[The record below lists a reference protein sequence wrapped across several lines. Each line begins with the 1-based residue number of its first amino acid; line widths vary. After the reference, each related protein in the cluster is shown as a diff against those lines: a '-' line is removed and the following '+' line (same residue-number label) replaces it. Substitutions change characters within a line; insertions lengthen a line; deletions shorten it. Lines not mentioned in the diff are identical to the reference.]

1 MQTAEHVSGRAAGH
15 GAGRTTLRHMP
26 ALDGL
31 RGLAVAAV
39 LLFHAGHLTGG
50 YLGVDLFFVLS
61 GFLITSL
68 LLAETARTGRI
79 SLSAFWARRARRL
92 LPALAGV
99 LIGVAAYA
107 WLFAQPA
114 ELARIRADGL
124 ATVFYVANWR
134 AVFAH
139 LNYFELFAAPSPLAH
154 TWSLAIEEQFYLV
167 WPLVVSGVLWRQR
180 RHRRKGDTDD
190 TDDTV
195 GRATARDVLAVS
207 LVLGAASAIWMA
219 VHYETGNPTRVYY
232 GSDTRAASIL
242 VGASLAAFIA
252 LRGPVRARIAR
263 YGLEVAGVA
272 GALVI
277 AFAWTNV
284 AGESDR
290 LYRGGLFACAIA
302 TAAVIAAA
310 SHPERGPMA
319 RVLSVRPLR
328 WLGIISYGVYLWHW
342 PVYVVLNK
350 DRAHL
355 DGWGL
360 VALRVAATLA
370 ISVVSYGVLEQ
381 PIRHGALRARQM
393 RRLIPV
399 AAALLVAAILASTGG
414 LRVTRAAKAAA
425 PDAVQSAVQAADR
438 APHSRRLLVVGN
450 SVGWYLG
457 DAFKQLRRDPPLTV
471 LNRALF
477 ACTFPPGV
485 TRVRSTGGTVF
496 PTIGCTNTWASDVAA
511 FDPDL
516 VILSMGAGDA
526 ELEHNG
532 RWLAP
537 CTPEFDRWYRQELRQ
552 TAKVLASHGARVAI
566 ATAAYTRAVYH
577 VPDEK
582 EFDRAD
588 CTNANQRAVVAENR
602 NWVLLDVARFICPT
616 RSSCRVKEGNMTL
629 RPDGVHFMNESARW
643 MAGWM
648 LDQVDRAVVR

>member
-1 MQTAEHVSGRAAGH
+1 MQTAEHVSGRADDGYV
-15 GAGRTTLRHMP
+15 GRTTLRHMP

-39 LLFHAGHLTGG
+39 LVFHAGHLTGG

-154 TWSLAIEEQFYLV
+154 TWSLAIEEQFYLA
-167 WPLVVSGVLWRQR
+167 WPLIVSGVLWWQT
-180 RHRRKGDTDD
+180 RHRRAGDAGDTA
-190 TDDTV
+190 
-195 GRATARDVLAVS
+195 GRTTARNVLVVS
-207 LVLGAASAIWMA
+207 VVLGVAAAIWMA
-219 VHYETGNPTRVYY
+219 VHYEPGNPTRVYY

-242 VGASLAAFIA
+242 VGASLAALIA
-252 LRGPVRARIAR
+252 LRGPVRARITR
-263 YGLEVAGVA
+263 WGLEASGVV
-272 GALVI
+272 GALVV
-277 AFAWTNV
+277 AFAWVNV

-290 LYRGGLFACAIA
+290 LYRGGLFACAVA

-310 SHPERGPMA
+310 SHPDRGPIA

-342 PVYVVLNK
+342 PVYVLLNN

-355 DGWGL
+355 DGWWL
-360 VALRVAATLA
+360 VALRVATTLA
-370 ISVVSYGVLEQ
+370 IAVVSYIVLEQ
-381 PIRHGALRARQM
+381 PIRRGALHARQM
-393 RRLIPV
+393 RLLIPAV
-399 AAALLVAAILASTGG
+399 AALLVAAIAGSTGG
-414 LRVTRAAKAAA
+414 LYVTRPARAAA
-425 PDAVQSAVQAADR
+425 PDAVQSAVQAAGR
-438 APHSRRLLVVGN
+438 APHSRRVLIVGN

-457 DAFKQLRRDPPLTV
+457 DAFKQLRRDPPLTI

-485 TRVRSTGGTVF
+485 TRVRTTGGTVV
-496 PTIGCTNTWASDVAA
+496 PTIGCTDTWASDVAA
-511 FDPDL
+511 FNPDL
-516 VILSMGAGDA
+516 VVFVLGAGDG
-526 ELEHNG
+526 ELEHDG

-537 CTPEFDRWYRQELRQ
+537 CTPEFDSWYRRELR
-552 TAKVLASHGARVAI
+552 TAAGVLGSHGARVAI
-566 ATAAYTRAVYH
+566 ATAAYSRALYH
-577 VPDEK
+577 VPSEK
-582 EFDRAD
+582 ESDRTD

-602 NWVLLDVARFICPT
+602 NRVLLDVARFICPT
-616 RSSCRVKEGNMTL
+616 RSSCRIKERNMTL
-629 RPDGVHFMNESARW
+629 RPDGVHFKDESARW

-648 LDQVDRAVVR
+648 LDQVDRAAAR

>member
-1 MQTAEHVSGRAAGH
+1 MQTAEHVSGRAGDRR
-15 GAGRTTLRHMP
+15 AGRTTLTHIP

-68 LLAETARTGRI
+68 LLAETARTGRV

-92 LPALAGV
+92 LPALGGV

-154 TWSLAIEEQFYLV
+154 TWSLAIEEQFYLA
-167 WPLVVSGVLWRQR
+167 WPLVVSGVLWWQR
-180 RHRRKGDTDD
+180 RHRREGDAG
-190 TDDTV
+190 
-195 GRATARDVLAVS
+195 GRATARNVLIVS
-207 LVLGAASAIWMA
+207 AVLGVASAIWMA

-252 LRGPVRARIAR
+252 FRGPVRSRITR
-263 YGLEVAGVA
+263 YGLEVAGVV
-272 GALVI
+272 GALVV

-284 AGESDR
+284 DGQSDR
-290 LYRGGLFACAIA
+290 LYRGGLFACAVA

-310 SHPERGPMA
+310 AHPDRGPIA
-319 RVLSVRPLR
+319 RALSVRPLR

-342 PVYVVLNK
+342 PVYVLLNS

-360 VALRVAATLA
+360 VALRVATTLA
-370 ISVVSYGVLEQ
+370 ISVVSYVVLEQ
-381 PIRHGALRARQM
+381 PIRRGALRARQM
-393 RRLIPV
+393 RLLIPA

-414 LRVTRAAKAAA
+414 LYVTRVAKAAT
-425 PDAVQSAVQAADR
+425 PDVVQSAVQAAAR

-457 DAFKQLRRDPPLTV
+457 DAFKQLRRDPSLTV

-485 TRVRSTGGTVF
+485 TRVRSTGGTVY

-511 FDPDL
+511 FEPDL
-516 VILSMGAGDA
+516 VILAMGAGDA

-552 TAKVLASHGARVAI
+552 MAKVLGSHGARVAI

-577 VPDEK
+577 VASRTEN
-582 EFDRAD
+582 DRAD

-616 RSSCRVKEGNMTL
+616 PSSCRVKEGDMVL
-629 RPDGVHFMNESARW
+629 RPDGVHYMDASARW

-648 LDQVDRAVVR
+648 LDQVDRAPVR